1 VNRERWDAMLKNAY
15 IVIAA
20 VLGLSTV
27 SAVAAVPEG
36 YILFHTKHLVAAKGV
51 ELYQPAA
58 EPYTQGGVILA
69 AVDAGVPVELSL
81 KNIGKVFPKIS
92 NAQEAL
98 ELCQILTW
106 GTLLESEEAFG
117 KVVAA
122 YRKQGFEA
130 PKVGESDRDQHQC
143 WQYNGKMTFDTV
155 AADTGEGCSVAF
167 TAFLLNRGM
176 GAPASVDRLQYVVAK
191 DGAVKLKEK
200 VRYLQG
206 PYLNWQTW
214 GLDAA
219 GEKKNEQEYAKRA
232 QLIKTVYDLCPNL
245 IPQGRKL
252 LK

>member
-1 VNRERWDAMLKNAY
+1 MSRNAY
-15 IVIAA
+15 FVIAA
-20 VLGLSTV
+20 ILGVSAL

-36 YILFHTKHLVAAKGV
+36 YIPFHTKHLVAAKGV

-58 EPYTQGGVILA
+58 EPYMQGGVILA
-69 AVDAGVPVELSL
+69 AVNAAAPVELSL
-81 KNIGKVFPKIS
+81 KSIGKVFPKIS

-98 ELCQILTW
+98 ELCQLLTW
-106 GTLLESEEAFG
+106 DTLVESEEAFG

-122 YRKQGFEA
+122 YKKQGFEA
-130 PKVGESDRDQHQC
+130 PKVAESERDRHQC
-143 WQYNGKMTFDTV
+143 WQHNGKMTFDTA
-155 AADTGEGCSVAF
+155 AADTGEGFSVAF

-191 DGAVKLKEK
+191 DGAVNLKEK

-219 GEKKNEQEYAKRA
+219 GEKKNEQEYAKRR

>member
-1 VNRERWDAMLKNAY
+1 MLKNAY
-15 IVIAA
+15 IAVAA
-20 VLGLSTV
+20 ILGVSVL

-36 YILFHTKHLVAAKGV
+36 YIPFHTKHLVAAKGV

-69 AVDAGVPVELSL
+69 AVDAGAPVELSL

-106 GTLLESEEAFG
+106 GTLVESEEAFG

-122 YRKQGFEA
+122 YKKQGFEA
-130 PKVGESDRDQHQC
+130 PKVGETERDQHQC

-155 AADTGEGCSVAF
+155 AADAGEGFSVTF
-167 TAFLLNRGM
+167 TAFVLNRGM
-176 GAPASVDRLQYVVAK
+176 GAPASVDRLEYCVAQ
-191 DGAVKLKEK
+191 DGAMKLKEK
-200 VRYLQG
+200 VRCLQG
-206 PYLNWQTW
+206 PYLNWQTE
-214 GLDAA
+214 GRLDAA

-245 IPQGRKL
+245 IPQGRKP